1 MRGSIPLLT
10 GAAENLCTADAGCS
24 DLLFGRGCRG
34 VGLPTLLGPLSKVIP
49 SGALV
54 SILDVGHLP
63 ERLIIFLSNYSHAY
77 LPEPDAFDV
86 CSSPGLLLSPLV
98 IVTIVIPGIFLTHH
112 TLCHRTESRTL
123 PASGH
128 RQWDR

>member
-10 GAAENLCTADAGCS
+10 GATENLCIADAGCS

-34 VGLPTLLGPLSKVIP
+34 VGLPTLLGPPSKVIP

-63 ERLIIFLSNYSHAY
+63 KHLIIFLSNYSLVY

-86 CSSPGLLLSPLV
+86 CLITWTFTLSTGHRHHRHTCYLSHTSYPLSP
-98 IVTIVIPGIFLTHH
+98 
-112 TLCHRTESRTL
+112 
-123 PASGH
+123 
-128 RQWDR
+128 D